1 MIQAKWAKIGLYF
14 TFEVDPDPEMD
25 PDLHVDPDPRW
36 IRIHVIPI
44 LALVD
49 VIPDPDPDP
58 AKNGIVTPLEA
69 TSSEPRGVDSE
80 SLCWAVPVSSESR

>member
-1 MIQAKWAKIGLYF
+1 
-14 TFEVDPDPEMD
+14 MD

-58 AKNGIVTPLEA
+58 AKNGIVTPLIINHQHSA
-69 TSSEPRGVDSE
+69 KPTQKAIQRARLGCGSG
-80 SLCWAVPVSSESR
+80 AVWHSNRPTP